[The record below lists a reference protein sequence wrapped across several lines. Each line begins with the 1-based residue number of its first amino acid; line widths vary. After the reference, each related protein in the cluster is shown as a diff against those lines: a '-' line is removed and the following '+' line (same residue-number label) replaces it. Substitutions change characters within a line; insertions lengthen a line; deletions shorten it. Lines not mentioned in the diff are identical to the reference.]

1 VPQPAPERG
10 IDGAVSP
17 MALCAASIVAPQ
29 RGAGAPDRPPHAH
42 GNRLRADPKHPC
54 DNNYTGQFGFVQRT
68 APIL

>member
-1 VPQPAPERG
+1 
-10 IDGAVSP
+10 
-17 MALCAASIVAPQ
+17 MALCAASIVVPQ